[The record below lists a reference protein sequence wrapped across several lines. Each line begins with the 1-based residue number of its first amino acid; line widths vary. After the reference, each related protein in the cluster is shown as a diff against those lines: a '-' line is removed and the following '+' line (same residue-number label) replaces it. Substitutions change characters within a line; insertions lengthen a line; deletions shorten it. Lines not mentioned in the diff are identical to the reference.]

1 MKENKTPKGRKEES
15 SGDWKLFR
23 AFFKKVKL
31 SWGWIWITLIFSIA
45 YYALTSFIPGS
56 TAALYAGDFSMA
68 AIMGLVINTLGTL
81 ILSAC
86 SSLFNLLASAK
97 SVQNSRNS
105 VWQKMIGI
113 RADYYNENDP
123 GKLLSAITS
132 DTEATVT
139 SLIDVIVMVPS
150 IILYLFMCLGQLAG
164 YNTKLLAVVFVLV
177 PLYIF
182 YAVFMGRWQYRTGR
196 AIQMKIGGLTGFL
209 TERIRNL
216 TLIKTFN
223 TEKQEETSGVETA
236 GDLYKANVQYTYIN
250 GFLGGFTFLT
260 DAIATVLAVLWG
272 CYLLRAGEINLEA
285 WIAFFMF
292 VPMINTTLRQIS
304 MMWTN
309 IKMVQGRAARL
320 SKIMDA
326 PQEDMRENAKTEIP
340 MGNIS
345 FEHVEFSYED
355 TQPVLKNITFTIPQG
370 KNTAIVGTS
379 GSGKTTILKLI
390 EQLYLPSSGVI
401 QIGDTDTGELNLA
414 AWRKRLSYVT
424 QDATTFSGTIRECL
438 TYGVA
443 GEVTQDELV
452 QATKL
457 AEIYDYIMAQPDGF
471 DSQLAIWGTTM
482 SGGQRQKLV
491 IARELLKDADII
503 LLDEPTS
510 ALDAETAKDISDI
523 VLRQFTGKTIVTV
536 THELNFI
543 SGADQIIVLQDGNI
557 AGSGTHEKLMD
568 SCDSYREL
576 VEEES
581 YQEVYA

>member
-1 MKENKTPKGRKEES
+1 MKENKIQGGKEAN
-15 SGDWKLFR
+15 SGDWKAFR

-31 SWGWIWITLIFSIA
+31 SWGWIALTLLFSIA
-45 YYALTSFIPGS
+45 YYALTSFVPGS

-68 AIMGLVINTLGTL
+68 AIMGLIINLLGTL
-81 ILSAC
+81 VLSVVSA
-86 SSLFNLLASAK
+86 LFNLMASAK
-97 SVQNSRNS
+97 SVRSSRNS
-105 VWQKMIGI
+105 VWKKMIGI
-113 RADYYNENDP
+113 RTDYYNENDP
-123 GKLLSAITS
+123 GKLLSAVTS
-132 DTEATVT
+132 DTETTVDF
-139 SLIDVIVMVPS
+139 LISVIVSIPS
-150 IILYLFMCLGQLAG
+150 IILYLFMCLAQVAG
-164 YNTKLLAVVFVLV
+164 YNKRLLVVVFAVV
-177 PLYIF
+177 PLYIL

-196 AIQMKIGGLTGFL
+196 TIQMRIGGLTGFL

-223 TEKQEETSGVETA
+223 TENKEETSGVETA
-236 GDLYKANVQYTYIN
+236 GKLYKANLQLTYIN
-250 GFLGGFTFLT
+250 GILGGFTFLT

-292 VPMINTTLRQIS
+292 VPMINTVLRQIS

-326 PQEDMRENAKTEIP
+326 PQEDMRENASSEIQP
-340 MGNIS
+340 GDLV
-345 FEHVEFSYED
+345 FENVKFAYEEAH
-355 TQPVLKNITFTIPQG
+355 PVLKDISFCIPQG

-390 EQLYLPSSGVI
+390 EQLYLPNEGTI
-401 QIGDTDTGELNLA
+401 RIGDTDAGQINLF
-414 AWRKRLSYVT
+414 AWRERLSYVT
-424 QDATTFSGTIRECL
+424 QDATTFSGTVKECL
-438 TYGVA
+438 TYGVNRD
-443 GEVTQDELV
+443 VTDDELTQV
-452 QATKL
+452 TKL
-457 AEIYDYIMAQPDGF
+457 AEIYDYITELPNGF
-471 DSQLAIWGTTM
+471 DTQLAIWGTTM

-491 IARELLKDADII
+491 IARELLKDADIL

-523 VLRQFTGKTIVTV
+523 VFRQFQGKTIITV

-543 SGADQIIVLQDGNI
+543 SGADQIVVLQDGKI
-557 AGSGTHEKLMD
+557 AGCGRHETLME
-568 SCDSYREL
+568 SCSSYREL